1 MLDQEAVL
9 DALYNREREPDTKYV
24 SSIRGNDA
32 SSGINSTEDSSVPKD
47 VKKNSFYMLTFNLR
61 YKMNKN
67 KKIFEM
73 YENMDQDDAVEVTSK
88 KSKVKTVQLEIF
100 KEKIEDLQKR
110 FEIVLISFLNFAV
123 KDVFFFCKLYL
134 MLIEIILQVLR

>member
-1 MLDQEAVL
+1 
-9 DALYNREREPDTKYV
+9 
-24 SSIRGNDA
+24 
-32 SSGINSTEDSSVPKD
+32 
-47 VKKNSFYMLTFNLR
+47 
-61 YKMNKN
+61 MNKN